1 MLLSE
6 QLLFIGQDRNDLE
19 AGVQQLEL
27 DLGEKKSSSNNN
39 KITQRHGDGHG
50 TILL

>member
-27 DLGEKKSSSNNN
+27 DLGEKKSSNNN

-50 TILL
+50 NILL